1 MTGDLGV
8 MKDGWMSIV
17 GRTKNMVVRR
27 GSNIYPPEV
36 ERVLLADDRLCDV
49 ALVGSPDS
57 RRGEIAAAFI
67 EMADGTDREGLRAKL
82 ERRCR
87 DQLAL
92 YKVPERWY
100 VVKEIPRNQMRKPI
114 KSDLLAAER
123 DALA

>member
-1 MTGDLGV
+1 
-8 MKDGWMSIV
+8 MSIV
-17 GRTKNMVVRR
+17 GRTKNIVVRG
-27 GSNIYPPEV
+27 GSNIYPSEV
-36 ERVLLADDRLCDV
+36 ERVFLADDRLCDV
-49 ALVGSPDS
+49 ALVGSPDF

-92 YKVPERWY
+92 YKGPERRY
-100 VVKEIPRNQMRKPI
+100 VVKESPRNQMRKQI